1 MNCDLCNKQI
11 FANQIICQY
20 CTNHYCSQECMSGHS
35 FGATQAIPQAATSAP
50 YGIQA
55 DKLIRQI
62 ESKLYQGGNES
73 AARHLSQQL
82 KSAKHRAE
90 ILNIITKARSNSVN
104 TIVLNQLIK
113 KCDFN
118 IAHRLY
124 SLAIQYNV
132 GSVVTYNSFIT
143 AAGNCGQ
150 FQAAKTAYDAC
161 HNKDVVTYSSFITAA
176 GNCGQFQAAKTAY
189 DACPQKNVVT
199 YNSFINVLYLAG
211 AYTDAIELMTSVI
224 VIHPFKSQY
233 DMHGHG
239 FCLVMLLINRLLAEP
254 YSVAR
259 SINIVVGKNNGHAIL
274 YQAVLISC
282 FYFNLEY
289 ATSFDKGRVTIKIPR
304 DIAYPEIFCPVAKIP
319 HYFSNDYSKS
329 DSDIIYHYLENLLY
343 SGNND
348 FEQRC
353 ITLINNLLNPQFN
366 HYYSIKYPPFIMLQN
381 KLNYMYA
388 QWRNYK
394 RMWVVNLQQN
404 RTMPYALPL
413 GPPMQ

>member
-1 MNCDLCNKQI
+1 
-11 FANQIICQY
+11 
-20 CTNHYCSQECMSGHS
+20 MSGHS

-132 GSVVTYNSFIT
+132 GSVVTYN
-143 AAGNCGQ
+143 
-150 FQAAKTAYDAC
+150 
-161 HNKDVVTYSSFITAA
+161 SFITAA